1 MKIEITREEIV
12 WEDVDRKIMDFYGH
26 KATEWS
32 GVERSCDPEN
42 LKEI

>member
-1 MKIEITREEIV
+1 M
-12 WEDVDRKIMDFYGH
+12 DMKIMDFYGH
-26 KATEWS
+26 VKLEWS